1 MKKIISL
8 LLIALLAV
16 SVLSIAVFASDDV
29 VYISYNK
36 GNNANDGLSDSTP
49 KKSLGAAGGNG
60 AFGVIANGGTMVISE
75 KLYFGDNYTWQATD
89 ATTIT
94 ANYGGKDYKNTS
106 PVTNPAS
113 GVLKIKPGCTL
124 TVKSDLTLDDM
135 ILFSEGSKDTILVTN
150 GATLTITDSVITM
163 TKSTYNFNIVVEKGA
178 KAVINSGT
186 YSSVT
191 GDGLIELD
199 SDVTVSKQ
207 SLIEDRG
214 TYAYISY
221 NSGKNTN
228 DGLSES
234 TPKQGLGSVD
244 GSGVVSILKNGG
256 TLVIS
261 GKMYVGS
268 SYTWNTKGKVTIT
281 ANYGGKDYKNTEP
294 ASNPASGVLKFKPGT
309 VFTVASDITLD
320 DMILFQENAQCT
332 IIVAS
337 GATFTVNENVITMS
351 NKEHFMRVIVA
362 PGGKAVING
371 GTFSSVSGDGEIILG
386 EKATVLGEAE
396 EIVKEEIPKREP
408 IVCFVDYNNGDNANK
423 GENASDA
430 VKTYSDG
437 VFKRMVLGGTVVV
450 SGKSA
455 IGGDYAMPVLVKP
468 VTFTSVYGGVDY
480 RENDECEFNLSSNT
494 TLTIASDVKFDN
506 ILLHR
511 ENGANTVKVTNGAT
525 LTVTDTVTFKSSAN
539 DGAHYS
545 LVVEK
550 GAIAILSAEAQKQFK
565 ISGEGTVLTYTDGYS
580 EIFNNKLG
588 MNISTIVELTIGSP
602 KAYINGAENTLDAAP
617 INRNN
622 RTMLPVRFLANAFG
636 VDNDGINWDAAT
648 RTATLKNSDVTIVV
662 TIDAPTMTV
671 NGETVAL
678 DSPAIIESNRTY
690 LPVRAIANAL
700 GVSNDNIFWDGATS
714 TATLMK

>member
-1 MKKIISL
+1 MKKIISF
-8 LLIALLAV
+8 LLITLLAV
-16 SVLSIAVFASDDV
+16 SMLSIAIFASDDV

-36 GNNANDGLSDSTP
+36 GINSYDGLTDSTP
-49 KKSLGAAGGNG
+49 KKSLGTANGNG

-75 KLYFGDNYTWQATD
+75 KLYFGDNYTWYANGD
-89 ATTIT
+89 TTIT

-106 PVTNPAS
+106 PANNPAS
-113 GVLKIKPGCTL
+113 GVLKIKPGCAI
-124 TVKSDLTLDDM
+124 TVKSNLTLDDM
-135 ILFSEGSKDTILVTN
+135 ILFSEGTKDTIIVTN

-178 KAVINSGT
+178 KAVINAGT

-191 GDGLIELD
+191 GDGEIILD

-207 SLIEDRG
+207 SLMENNG

-228 DGLSES
+228 DGLSEA

-244 GSGVVSILKNGG
+244 GTGVIGILKNGG

-268 SYTWNTKGKVTIT
+268 SYTLNTKGKITIT

-294 ASNPASGVLKFKPGT
+294 ASNPASGVMKMKPAST
-309 VFTVASDITLD
+309 FTVASDLTLD

-332 IIVAS
+332 IIVAN
-337 GATFTVNENVITMS
+337 GATFTVNENVIAMS

-362 PGGKAVING
+362 KGGKAVING
-371 GTFSSVSGDGEIILG
+371 GTFSSVSGEGEIIIG

-396 EIVKEEIPKREP
+396 EIVKEEAPKREP
-408 IVCFVDYNNGDNANK
+408 IVCFIDYQNGDNANM
-423 GENASDA
+423 GESASNA
-430 VKTYSDG
+430 VKSYSDG
-437 VFKRMVLGGTVVV
+437 VFKRMVFGGTVVV
-450 SGKSA
+450 SGESYIAGSGTNKE
-455 IGGDYAMPVLVKP
+455 YTMPILVKP
-468 VTFTSVYGGVDY
+468 VTFTSVYGGNDY
-480 RENDECEFNLSSNT
+480 RSSANFKVNGGNT
-494 TLTIASDVKFDN
+494 LVISSDVTFDN
-506 ILLHR
+506 IVFSSDEEQASIR
-511 ENGANTVKVTNGAT
+511 VTNGAT
-525 LTVTDTVTFKSSAN
+525 LTITDTVSFEGGYKLTV
-539 DGAHYS
+539 D
-545 LVVEK
+545 K
-550 GAIAILSAEAQKQFK
+550 GAIALISKEAQSKLT
-565 ISGEGTVLTYTDGYS
+565 ITGEGTLITYNEGYGD
-580 EIFNNKLG
+580 IINHYFGTNT
-588 MNISTIVELTIGSP
+588 MVELTIGSET
-602 KAYINGAENTLDAAP
+602 AYINGKAHTLDAAP

-636 VDNDGINWDAAT
+636 IENDGIKWDAAT
-648 RTATLKNSDVTIVV
+648 RTATLTNSNVTIVV

-671 NGETVAL
+671 NGQSVAL

-700 GVSNDNIFWDGATS
+700 GVSNDNIVWDGTTS
-714 TATLMK
+714 TATLIK

>member
-1 MKKIISL
+1 MKRIICSL
-8 LLIALLAV
+8 LVILLAAAML
-16 SVLSIAVFASDDV
+16 SVVAFASDDV
-29 VYISYNK
+29 VYVSYNK
-36 GNNANDGLSDSTP
+36 GNNANDGLTDAAP
-49 KKSLGAAGGNG
+49 KKSLGTASSNG
-60 AFGVIANGGTMVISE
+60 AFSVIANGGTMVIAE
-75 KLYFGDNYTWQATD
+75 KLYFGDNYTWQASG

-94 ANYGGKDYKNTS
+94 ANYGGKDYKNTQ
-106 PVTNPAS
+106 PATNPAS

-150 GATLTITDSVITM
+150 GATLTITDTVLTM

-191 GDGLIELD
+191 GDGEIKLD

-207 SLIEDRG
+207 SLIADRG

-221 NSGKNTN
+221 NSGSNSN
-228 DGLSES
+228 DGLSEA
-234 TPKQGLGSVD
+234 TPKQGLGTTDGNGAISV
-244 GSGVVSILKNGG
+244 LKNGG

-261 GKMYVGS
+261 GKIYVGT
-268 SYTWNTKGKVTIT
+268 SYTLNTKGKITIT

-294 ASNPASGVLKFKPGT
+294 ASNPASGVMKMKPGST
-309 VFTVASDITLD
+309 FTIASDLTLD

-332 IIVAS
+332 IIVAN

-351 NKEHFMRVIVA
+351 NKDHFMNVVVTK
-362 PGGKAVING
+362 GGKAVING
-371 GTFSSVSGDGEIILG
+371 GTFSSVSGDGEIVIG
-386 EKATVLGEAE
+386 EKAKILGKAE
-396 EIVKEEIPKREP
+396 DVAKEEAPKREP
-408 IVCFVDYNNGDNANK
+408 IVCFVDYNNGNNANK
-423 GENASDA
+423 GESASDA
-430 VKTYSDG
+430 VKSYSDG
-437 VFKRMVLGGTVVV
+437 VFNRMAVGGTVVV

-455 IGGDYAMPVLVKP
+455 IGGAYSMPLLVKP

-480 RENDECEFNLSSNT
+480 RGNDECAFCLSDNT
-494 TLTIASDVKFDN
+494 TLTIASDVKFEN
-506 ILLHR
+506 ILLLR
-511 ENGANTVKVTNGAT
+511 EKGANTVKVTNGAT
-525 LTVTDTVTFKSSAN
+525 LTVADSVTFKSLAA
-539 DGAHYS
+539 DGTHYN

-550 GAIAILSAEAQKQFK
+550 GATAILSKEAQKQFAV
-565 ISGEGTVLTYTDGYS
+565 SGEGTILTYTDGYS
-580 EIFNNKLG
+580 ELFNKYLG
-588 MNISTIVELTIGSP
+588 ASTVVELTIGSAT
-602 KAYINGAENTLDAAP
+602 AYINGKTQTLDAAP

-636 VDNDGINWDAAT
+636 VPDDGIKWDAAT
-648 RTATLKNSDVTIVV
+648 RTATLSNASTTIVV

-671 NGETVAL
+671 NGQSVAL

-700 GVSNDNIFWDGATS
+700 GVSNDNIVWDGATS
-714 TATLMK
+714 TATLIK